1 MTIWEFA
8 TYSFLFIF
16 VLYLMVTLW
25 SETKAVKQTGSRPDR
40 SPLKVFP
47 KRGDGLSGRE
57 FAQILEQDTIKT
69 TQPNS
74 INSTITED
82 VLPVPVPI
90 SEEKTVDDLL
100 DDITEN
106 QGLTAEEAAELKAF
120 AQAMNDRKLI
130 KIPSEEKSGTTDS
143 KNQ

>member
-16 VLYLMVTLW
+16 VLYLMVTLL

-57 FAQILEQDTIKT
+57 FAQILEQGSIKT

-74 INSTITED
+74 VNSTISED
-82 VLPVPVPI
+82 TVPD

-100 DDITEN
+100 DDITED
-106 QGLTAEEAAELKAF
+106 QGFTAEEAAELKAF
-120 AQAMNDRKLI
+120 AQAMNERKLK

-143 KNQ
+143 IN